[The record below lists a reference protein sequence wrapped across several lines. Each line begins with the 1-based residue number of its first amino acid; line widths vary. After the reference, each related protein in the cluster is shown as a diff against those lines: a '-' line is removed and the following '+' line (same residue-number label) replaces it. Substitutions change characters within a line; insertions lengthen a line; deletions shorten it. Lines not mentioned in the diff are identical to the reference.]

1 MATPFRH
8 RGLNSCHICFITEAL
23 LRCRVAVVAKLKNWR
38 VPSSGDLLQ
47 FDGLLG
53 VEAVVPAAV
62 GQVKVLDRV
71 VLVPLE
77 AGAEGIGRGPGKSRS
92 ILEKYTPL
100 IMSLPKSHNCPPEG
114 GGLCEYVSPPPPLIL
129 LLPKAHECLPR
140 NG

>member
-1 MATPFRH
+1 MSYF
-8 RGLNSCHICFITEAL
+8 FITEAL
-23 LRCRVAVVAKLKNWR
+23 LRCRVAVVAKLKNCY
-38 VPSSGDLLQ
+38 VPSYDDLLQ

-100 IMSLPKSHNCPPEG
+100 ILSLPKSHNCPPEG
-114 GGLCEYVSPPPPLIL
+114 GGIMRICEPPPLL
-129 LLPKAHECLPR
+129 F
-140 NG
+140 

>member
-1 MATPFRH
+1 MSYF
-8 RGLNSCHICFITEAL
+8 FITEAL
-23 LRCRVAVVAKLKNWR
+23 LRCRVAVVAKLKNCY
-38 VPSSGDLLQ
+38 VPSYDDLLQ

-100 IMSLPKSHNCPPEG
+100 FLSLPKSHNCPPEG
-114 GGLCEYVSPPPPLIL
+114 GDYANMRAPPPRLFCCCRRHMSV
-129 LLPKAHECLPR
+129 LPGMDR
-140 NG
+140 NDS

>member
-23 LRCRVAVVAKLKNWR
+23 LRCRVAVVAKLKNCR
-38 VPSSGDLLQ
+38 VLSSGDLLQ

-77 AGAEGIGRGPGKSRS
+77 AGAEGIGRGPKRAGASLRNTPRLFCRCRS
-92 ILEKYTPL
+92 QITVRQRGG
-100 IMSLPKSHNCPPEG
+100 IMR
-114 GGLCEYVSPPPPLIL
+114 I
-129 LLPKAHECLPR
+129 
-140 NG
+140 